1 MLIQKHENSTAHK
14 VSCKVHTL
22 RLSKQWKEGG
32 GGYVS
37 QSHTLGRNKE
47 HPWMHQEDAPL
58 RWTATRALQAT
69 VNRQWWR
76 GNIMEDWVFLINYT
90 FKNLRLSEA
99 WSAISFAICWHQPC
113 DCCVHWNLSDI
124 SGSESCCTVVYK
136 FWYVFSFY
144 VLCRHWLHFSCLEEE
159 PVITECNKV

>member
-1 MLIQKHENSTAHK
+1 MKTRQHTRSHAKSTLWDSPSNEKREEEDMWVRVTLWEETRSIHECIRKT
-14 VSCKVHTL
+14 
-22 RLSKQWKEGG
+22 
-32 GGYVS
+32 
-37 QSHTLGRNKE
+37 
-47 HPWMHQEDAPL
+47 HPWDELLQERFRQPKTGNDEEEIS
-58 RWTATRALQAT
+58 WKTGSLQ
-69 VNRQWWR
+69 N
-76 GNIMEDWVFLINYT
+76 FLINYT

>member
-1 MLIQKHENSTAHK
+1 MKTRQHTRSHAKSTLWDSPSNEKREEEDMWVRVTLWEETRSIHECIRKT
-14 VSCKVHTL
+14 
-22 RLSKQWKEGG
+22 
-32 GGYVS
+32 
-37 QSHTLGRNKE
+37 
-47 HPWMHQEDAPL
+47 HPWDELLQERFRQPKTGNDEEEISWKTGPL
-58 RWTATRALQAT
+58 Q
-69 VNRQWWR
+69 N
-76 GNIMEDWVFLINYT
+76 FLINYT

-159 PVITECNKV
+159 PVIAECNKV